1 MTFDQLDG
9 ERKKRGCMSIGD
21 DDFEHLY
28 TAYQSNAAHEQTMR
42 ATLLSFLEI
51 LDSVDRCLA
60 APEPKAGSDT
70 RASSW
75 RSNFE
80 GVQQQ
85 LLQVFERAGVTF
97 MNCVGQPF
105 DPQMHD
111 ALERRFDPEA
121 EENLIVEEV
130 ARGCLWQGEVLR
142 YAKVIVATPRPH
154 PSTSS
159 QGRRQVEACNEE
171 RCQHGQINWD

>member
-1 MTFDQLDG
+1 MTVA
-9 ERKKRGCMSIGD
+9 D
-21 DDFEHLY
+21 DDFERLY
-28 TAYQSNAAHEQTMR
+28 TSYQSHAAYEQEMR
-42 ATLLSFLEI
+42 ATLLAFLEI

-60 APEPKAGSDT
+60 APEPQAAAET

-97 MNCVGQPF
+97 MDCVGQPF
-105 DPQMHD
+105 DPQMHH

-142 YAKVIVATPRPH
+142 YAKVIVAARKPQ
-154 PSTSS
+154 PSTAS
-159 QGRRQVEACNEE
+159 QGRQ
-171 RCQHGQINWD
+171 